1 MLDLLH
7 NSHFWI
13 LIAFVIMI
21 SLFAKKV
28 YISINSLL
36 ETKINDITNEIQK
49 SKDLLNKA
57 ISLFSIKKIE
67 FDSIKIKTT
76 EILNRAQSNAD
87 ILFDKTLTKIQ
98 NQIKHSKKSLT
109 NYLDTKQI
117 ATQYSL
123 NQKLLENSI
132 DNVKDII
139 ITQIDKTHHSKI
151 IDNSIED
158 IFKSINNN
166 K

>member
-1 MLDLLH
+1 MSDLFH
-7 NSHFWI
+7 NPHFWI
-13 LIAFVIMI
+13 LIAFIIML
-21 SLFAKKV
+21 SLFSKKV
-28 YISINSLL
+28 YASINSIL
-36 ETKINDITNEIQK
+36 ESKINDIINEIQK
-49 SKDLLNKA
+49 SKDLLNQA

-67 FDSIKIKTT
+67 FDNIKIKTT

-117 ATQYSL
+117 ATQYDL

-132 DNVKDII
+132 SNVKDII
-139 ITQIDKTHHSKI
+139 LSQIDNNHHSKI
-151 IDNSIED
+151 IDNSIDE
-158 IFKSINNN
+158 IFKSINN
-166 K
+166 KK

>member
-1 MLDLLH
+1 MFDLLH

-28 YISINSLL
+28 YISINSIL

-49 SKDLLNKA
+49 SKDLLNQA

-67 FDSIKIKTT
+67 FDNIKIKTT